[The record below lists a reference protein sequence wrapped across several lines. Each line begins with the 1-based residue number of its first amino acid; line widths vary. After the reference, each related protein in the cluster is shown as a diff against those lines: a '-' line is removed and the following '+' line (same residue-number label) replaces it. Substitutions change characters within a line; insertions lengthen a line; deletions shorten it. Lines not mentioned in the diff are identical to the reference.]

1 MWCAYLVSMV
11 AALALCAA
19 FCGLETGVYVLNKAR
34 LDLRAE
40 RGWRS
45 AKLLKAMLARPGNL
59 LVVLLVGTNLA
70 AYLVTFAISAMFLL
84 SGAGRRTEWYT
95 IAAATPLLFI
105 LGDSV
110 PKNIFHRHAE
120 VLVYRLVWALRASSV
135 VFNVVGLAPL
145 VRGFAW
151 LVIRLAPARGGSR
164 RAAGAE
170 SLWAVVAEGAAS
182 GVLTDH
188 QAVMADR
195 VMRIK
200 GVALGDVMVPMSRV
214 VAVTV
219 GVTRGELV
227 GVLERHNYSRLPVV
241 DEAGGVVGVLNIYDV
256 LTDESLSS
264 PTDAAGTPLH
274 LAAGVTVTDALYRM
288 KQANSAMA
296 IVVSKAGRP
305 EGIVTIKDIVEEIVG
320 ELQAW

>member
-1 MWCAYLVSMV
+1 
-11 AALALCAA
+11 
-19 FCGLETGVYVLNKAR
+19 
-34 LDLRAE
+34 
-40 RGWRS
+40 
-45 AKLLKAMLARPGNL
+45 
-59 LVVLLVGTNLA
+59 
-70 AYLVTFAISAMFLL
+70 
-84 SGAGRRTEWYT
+84 
-95 IAAATPLLFI
+95 
-105 LGDSV
+105 
-110 PKNIFHRHAE
+110 
-120 VLVYRLVWALRASSV
+120 
-135 VFNVVGLAPL
+135 
-145 VRGFAW
+145 
-151 LVIRLAPARGGSR
+151 
-164 RAAGAE
+164 
-170 SLWAVVAEGAAS
+170 
-182 GVLTDH
+182 
-188 QAVMADR
+188 MADR